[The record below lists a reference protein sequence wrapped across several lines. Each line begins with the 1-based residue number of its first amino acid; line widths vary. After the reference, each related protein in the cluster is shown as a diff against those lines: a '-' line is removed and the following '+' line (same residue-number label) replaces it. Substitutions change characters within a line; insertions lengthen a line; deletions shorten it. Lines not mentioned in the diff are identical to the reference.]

1 MKLLGIITEYNP
13 FHNGHLYHLK
23 KSKEKVAADGIICI
37 MNGNFVQR
45 GLPALLDKWSRT
57 RMAIENGVDL
67 VIELPLIYGI
77 RSAEYF
83 ALGAIQ
89 LLSATRLVDSLVF
102 GSESGEIDYLLTI
115 AGVLSQESPYFQ
127 QQIKKYLTKGLSFPR
142 ARESALIDMLRVDS
156 NYRAKEILK
165 IKDIIGE
172 PNNILGI
179 EYIKAILQT
188 ATSIKP
194 VTIKRSSKN
203 YHQKELSGKY
213 ASATAIREKIAQDQ
227 LRQVK
232 AYLPPSSWKILYEAA
247 KQGKIVTGN
256 SNLGI
261 MVLARLR
268 QMKTEEVK
276 AYHEIDH
283 GLENRISKAA
293 RYAGDLSQLITQ
305 IKSKAVTWTRVQ
317 RNLLHILFGLTAK
330 EFKQMTGHGIQY
342 LRILGF
348 NKKGEKILA
357 ELSKRASVPIIV
369 QPADFLNEI
378 ELNHPDPLIK
388 SLSYDLLASDLYT
401 LCYPELSARKGHLD
415 FSIPIIKN

>member
-23 KSKEKVAADGIICI
+23 KSREKVAADGIICI

-45 GLPALLDKWSRT
+45 GFPALL
-57 RMAIENGVDL
+57 ENGVDL

-102 GSESGEIDYLLTI
+102 GSESGQIDYLFTI
-115 AGVLSQESPYFQ
+115 ARVLSRESPYFQ
-127 QQIKKYLTKGLSFPR
+127 QQIKTHLTKGLSFPR
-142 ARESALIDMLRVDS
+142 ARELALIDLLRVDT
-156 NYRAKEILK
+156 NYREEEIVK

-188 ATSIKP
+188 STKIKP

-203 YHQKELSGKY
+203 YHQKELIGKY
-213 ASATAIREKIAQDQ
+213 ASATAIREKIAQNQ
-227 LRQVK
+227 LLQVK
-232 AYLPPSSWKILYEAA
+232 AYLPPNSWNILYEAA
-247 KQGKIVTGN
+247 EQGKIVTGN
-256 SNLGI
+256 SSLGI

-293 RYAGDLSQLITQ
+293 HYAGDLYQLITQ
-305 IKSKAVTWTRVQ
+305 IKSKAFTWTRVQ

-330 EFKQMTGHGIQY
+330 EFKQMTGNGIQY
-342 LRILGF
+342 LRVLGF
-348 NKKGEKILA
+348 NKNGEKILA
-357 ELSKRASVPIIV
+357 ELSRRASVPIIV
-369 QPADFLNEI
+369 QPADFLNELN
-378 ELNHPDPLIK
+378 LNHPDPLLK

-415 FSIPIIKN
+415 FSMPIIKN